1 MEQYGFWPAH
11 RLKDITAEKYIGW
24 QTYALEHKS
33 MVLERIALGRE
44 RAVLRAAHA
53 QWLADPGKATPL
65 REGWGEVA
73 RLCTIFDM
81 KGLTLSHALLPGGFN
96 MVRQL
101 IPLVQKNYPCC
112 RHDPFRN
119 VSNSYAWS
127 MLRPLLPKTPK
138 EKSTSTAK
146 LRSLTA

>member
-1 MEQYGFWPAH
+1 MKGNALCVEQYGFWPAH
-11 RLKDITAEKYIGW
+11 RLKDVTAEKYIGW

-81 KGLTLSHALLPGGFN
+81 KGLDAVPRFVTGRL
-96 MVRQL
+96 
-101 IPLVQKNYPCC
+101 
-112 RHDPFRN
+112 
-119 VSNSYAWS
+119 
-127 MLRPLLPKTPK
+127 
-138 EKSTSTAK
+138 
-146 LRSLTA
+146 